1 MNAPG
6 VFHARASGRET
17 LRPPP
22 AKPQAGRRA
31 AGCIILVLSGFLSV
45 NAPANAIE
53 GWITR
58 PEEDFVAPAH
68 VGAVTCVTVDETGRI
83 LSAGEDGFLV
93 IWDGAAM
100 AAQERFQLGQCPVEK
115 IAARPGRNEVAVYED
130 DGIDF
135 HRVSVWNYV
144 EKERRFTLPVTNP
157 VLYCGYTA
165 RGNYL
170 VLGFSGGVAL
180 FDGETGEQRGEKL
193 GTYPVT
199 LAVSSR
205 TERTLQTYSPSGIL
219 DYWDLDSFTLS
230 LSLSVPAN
238 LQTPL
243 VFGRYRFLAGQDSG
257 RLFVVDAVSGRTFFE
272 TEAIPG
278 SILCRANDEDA
289 SFSRVSPV
297 RGEDVQAGSV
307 RREDFTV
314 SSGGAAWRGETFVSM
329 DSGLSAAAVFSA
341 GLSNADADHAK
352 NFLYGSDD
360 GRLALAVEGRDSAD
374 FFRFENQRALLD
386 AAIAEDGV
394 MALIDGNDCGAFIP
408 ADFAGIE
415 ALDSITLFSAN
426 STNRVTAGD
435 RNTFLF
441 WRYGDEAAFTGLD
454 HIFPFVKTGDGAP
467 IFPAPADAEAGAADE
482 YVIADSGLPLRSA
495 ALAGGSVLFTD
506 VSGGISVFSLEDS
519 RRVFSYTSP
528 LSLDAIFHGG
538 RGILV
543 ARNAEAGRIA
553 APFLIIDTVSGET
566 LPLAYPALAA
576 FMLYKNRQGSVY
588 CAVLKTSG
596 RDIKTE
602 VIRLNAQNPEAS
614 QTIFGYNGEDSDFS
628 FIEYGASS
636 GGGEFVE
643 SFASTIGGGNAV
655 IVSNG
660 GAAAG
665 EKREVGRGPEF
676 PKKLL
681 PWNGGFAA
689 LGQDGTVSWYDGVS
703 GKLLAMLRLYETEWL
718 LSTAAGTTKRGALTK

>member
-6 VFHARASGRET
+6 VFHARASGRE
-17 LRPPP
+17 LRPPLP
-22 AKPQAGRRA
+22 QPQAGKRA

-45 NAPANAIE
+45 NAQANAIE

-68 VGAVTCVTVDETGRI
+68 VGAVTCVTVDETGLI

-165 RGNYL
+165 RGTYL

-180 FDGETGEQRGEKL
+180 FDGETGEQRGERL
-193 GTYPVT
+193 GTHPVT

-272 TEAIPG
+272 TEAVPG
-278 SILCRANDEDA
+278 SVLCRANDEDA
-289 SFSRVSPV
+289 SFFRVSPV
-297 RGEDVQAGSV
+297 RGGDVQAGAV
-307 RREDFTV
+307 RREYFTV
-314 SSGGAAWRGETFVSM
+314 SPGGAVQRGETVVSLNA
-329 DSGLSAAAVFSA
+329 GFSAAADA
-341 GLSNADADHAK
+341 GHAK

-386 AAIAEDGV
+386 AAIDEDGV

-408 ADFAGIE
+408 ADFAGIA

-426 STNRVTAGD
+426 SANRVTAGD

-441 WRYGDEAAFTGLD
+441 WRYGNEAAFTGLG
-454 HIFPFVKTGDGAP
+454 HIFPFVKKYDGTP
-467 IFPAPADAEAGAADE
+467 KTADE
-482 YVIADSGLPLRSA
+482 YVIADSGLPLKSA

-602 VIRLNAQNPEAS
+602 VIRLNTQNPEAS
-614 QTIFGYNGEDSDFS
+614 VTIFEYPGEDSDFS

-703 GKLLAMLRLYETEWL
+703 GKLLAMLCLYETEWL